1 MNKILYNGQVII
13 DLDELADKYTKAE
26 VDALVSSVFKYKGT
40 VATKADLNNIV
51 DINIGDC
58 YNVEADGV
66 NYAWNGEEWSALSG
80 TVDLTNYY
88 TKEQVD
94 GKFDSYLPKNNTAE
108 YNPTDDYN
116 PATKK
121 YVDDKIATDY
131 ETIKMTSSLI
141 GPNISTADNIKTFEL
156 NEVDRANIMNF
167 INKYWDGSTL
177 SRGLALQF
185 GTVLMVLNVS
195 ETSNTRITFVSNGV
209 VTKDKPIYYVKLD
222 ATFTGSTPGKYVEY
236 YESYHPYW
244 KGYAKWASYLH
255 KENTLSYTPTADY
268 HPATKKYV
276 DDSVNSR
283 NILEGT
289 YNDTDVTAGYDFS
302 VDSINALIDT
312 LNKTPQMIQV
322 NLVREFENRTEANSV
337 MADIGFNSSTST
349 DGTTIEEVSLH
360 YVVVSQG
367 VYLRF
372 YGSATLTDGHVTSSL
387 HCFSEDYNG

>member
-40 VATKADLNNIV
+40 IATKADLNNIS
-51 DINIGDC
+51 DMKIGDC

-94 GKFDSYLPKNNTAE
+94 GKLGSYLPKNNSTE
-108 YNPTDDYN
+108 YTPTNDYN

-121 YVDDKIATDY
+121 YVDD
-131 ETIKMTSSLI
+131 L
-141 GPNISTADNIKTFEL
+141 
-156 NEVDRANIMNF
+156 
-167 INKYWDGSTL
+167 
-177 SRGLALQF
+177 
-185 GTVLMVLNVS
+185 
-195 ETSNTRITFVSNGV
+195 
-209 VTKDKPIYYVKLD
+209 
-222 ATFTGSTPGKYVEY
+222 
-236 YESYHPYW
+236 
-244 KGYAKWASYLH
+244 
-255 KENTLSYTPTADY
+255 
-268 HPATKKYV
+268 
-276 DDSVNSR
+276 VNLR

-289 YNDTDVTAGYDFS
+289 YSDTDVTAGYDFS
-302 VDSINALIDT
+302 VNSVNALIDT

-322 NLVREFENRTEANSV
+322 NLTREFEDRAETNNV

-349 DGTTIEEVSLH
+349 NGTTIEEVSLH

-372 YGSATLTDGHVTSSL
+372 YGSATLDNGHVTSPL